1 MDWHIA
7 LAGLLVGTAVG
18 FSGVGGS
25 ALMMPVLVL
34 MLGVQPLIAVGT
46 DLAYSVPTKLVGML
60 VHWRQQTIRWKL
72 VLLLAIG
79 GVPGALGGIFLLG
92 FVKTLIPLDALNLQL
107 KHGLGVLL
115 FIVAALIV
123 LGQYIQSRR
132 EKGKNWVPLRPKAP
146 WILGTG
152 LIVGFLVSLTSIGA
166 GSITMTL
173 MCLVLP
179 RMRIQELV
187 GSDVAFAAIIVPI
200 AAAGHWALGS
210 INWAMTASLL
220 VGSIPGVII
229 GSRLCGVLPE
239 KIVRPATAV
248 VMAFTGSRMF

>member
-1 MDWHIA
+1 MDWHVA

-25 ALMMPVLVL
+25 SLMMPVLVL

-46 DLAYSVPTKLVGML
+46 DLAYSVPTKLVGMF
-60 VHWRQQTIRWKL
+60 VHGRQHTIRWKL
-72 VLLLAIG
+72 VLLLAMG
-79 GVPGALGGIFLLG
+79 GVPGAVAGVFLLG
-92 FVKTLIPLDALNLQL
+92 AVKRLIPLDALNAEL
-107 KHGLGVLL
+107 KHGLGILL
-115 FIVAALIV
+115 FIIAGLIV
-123 LGQYIQSRR
+123 AGQYIQARR
-132 EKGKNWVPLRPKAP
+132 DKGKNWVPLRPKAT
-146 WILGTG
+146 WIIGTG
-152 LIVGFLVSLTSIGA
+152 LVVGFLVSLTSIGA

-173 MCLVLP
+173 MCLILP

-210 INWAMTASLL
+210 INWAMTLSLL

-229 GSRLCGVLPE
+229 GSRLCGVLPD
-239 KIVRPATAV
+239 KIVRPATAF